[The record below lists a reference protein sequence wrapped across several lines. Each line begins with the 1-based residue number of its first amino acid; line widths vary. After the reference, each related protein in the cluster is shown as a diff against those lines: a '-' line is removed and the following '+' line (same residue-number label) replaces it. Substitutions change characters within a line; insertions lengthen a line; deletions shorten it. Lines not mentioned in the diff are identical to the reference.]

1 MTFKSQRLI
10 VEGLGTHPCVN
21 GNQMSLLLGA
31 KAPPCPLSA

>member
-1 MTFKSQRLI
+1 MTVKSKQLI